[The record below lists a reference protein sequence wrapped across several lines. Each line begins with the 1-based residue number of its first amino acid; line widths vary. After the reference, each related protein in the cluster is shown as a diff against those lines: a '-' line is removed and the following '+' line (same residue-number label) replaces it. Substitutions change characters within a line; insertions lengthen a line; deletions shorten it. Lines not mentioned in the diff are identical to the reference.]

1 MTTAC
6 RSRSVRRMFGSLVAM
21 LGVVVLA
28 SCGSTATLDRP
39 ATSTL
44 PPSATAASSG
54 KTPAT
59 KPPKATS
66 TAPNRTDGRGLL
78 SASAP
83 LTALDTIAL
92 DELPTEA
99 IMTLELIASDG
110 PFPYSKDGSVFQNRE
125 RLLPKQS
132 RSYYREYTVDTP
144 GSDDRGARRI
154 IAGDAGE
161 RFYTADHYDSFK
173 EIVP

>member
-1 MTTAC
+1 MSET
-6 RSRSVRRMFGSLVAM
+6 RHGRSVRRGFGSLAATLGLVA
-21 LGVVVLA
+21 LV
-28 SCGSTATLDRP
+28 SCGSAATLDRP

-44 PPSATAASSG
+44 VPPATAGSSS

-59 KPPKATS
+59 TWPKATS
-66 TAPNRTDGRGLL
+66 SSPTATDGGGLI

-83 LTALDTIAL
+83 LTALDTITL
-92 DELPTEA
+92 DELPDEA
-99 IMTLELIASDG
+99 IVTLELIASDG
-110 PFPYSKDGSVFQNRE
+110 PYPYSKDGSVFQNRE